1 MKKNYIIVS
10 VTLLVL
16 VLLVQ
21 NSFGQYSSRNL
32 KKKFSSY
39 EDSIRNVNYNYV
51 FPFLGQGSYKKG
63 FDIPYPMGVMLNYFW
78 TDQGILI
85 DNMQIGLKNQDG
97 EEVMPLTNVDSLI
110 QFGDNKNTAWAFTL
124 RPDLWVFPFLN
135 VYGLFGYG
143 SSTTTVNTLVP
154 VLDLDFTSVVEQSI
168 TTMGFGAMVAA
179 GFGPVWFSLDAN
191 MTWNKPELLDKPT
204 RAGVVGLRVGHTFV
218 FKKKPYRNFA
228 IWVGSMYM
236 SMQSETVGEVIMKD
250 ALPPE
255 VWDKR
260 DQIVNDYWN
269 WYDNEATLPQ
279 KKLADK
285 VLTPIVDKLEAAE
298 GGSKVL
304 YGMDKQVKSHFNGLI
319 GGQFQLNK
327 SWQFRAEGGVIGDRK
342 SVLLS
347 VNYRFLG
354 FKKSTPGV

>member
-1 MKKNYIIVS
+1 MKKSYFIVLG
-10 VTLLVL
+10 TFLAFLLL
-16 VLLVQ
+16 TQ
-21 NSFGQYSSRNL
+21 SSFGQYSSRKL
-32 KKKFSSY
+32 KKKFDSY
-39 EDSIRNVNYNYV
+39 EDSIRNVKYNYV
-51 FPFLGQGSYKKG
+51 FPFLGQGSYSRG
-63 FDIPYPMGVMLNYFW
+63 FDIPYPMGVMVNYFW
-78 TDQGILI
+78 TDQQILI
-85 DNMQIGLKNQDG
+85 ENMQLGLKNKDG
-97 EEVMPLTNVDSLI
+97 VEVIPLTSVDSLI
-110 QFGDNKNTAWAFTL
+110 QFGDNQNTAWAFTL

-143 SSTTTVNTLVP
+143 HSKTTVNTLIP
-154 VLDLDFTSVVEQSI
+154 VLNLDFTSTVEQGI

-191 MTWNKPELLDKPT
+191 MTWNKPELLDRPT
-204 RAGVVGLRVGHTFV
+204 RASVVGLRLGHSFV
-218 FKKKPYRNFA
+218 FKKKPYRNVA
-228 IWVGSMYM
+228 IWVGTMYM
-236 SMQSETVGEVIMKD
+236 SMQSETRGEVLLKD

-260 DQIVNDYWN
+260 DQIVNDYRD
-269 WYDNEATLPQ
+269 WYDEATPVQ

-285 VLTPIVDKLEAAE
+285 VLTPFVDKLEAAE
-298 GGSKVL
+298 GGASVL

-342 SVLLS
+342 SLLLS

-354 FKKSTPGV
+354 FKKNIPGV